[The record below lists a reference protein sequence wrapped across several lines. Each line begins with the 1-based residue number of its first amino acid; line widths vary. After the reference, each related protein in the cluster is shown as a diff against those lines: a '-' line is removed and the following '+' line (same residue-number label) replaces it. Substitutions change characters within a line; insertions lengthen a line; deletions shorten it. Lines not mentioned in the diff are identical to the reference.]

1 VDGSAFHT
9 LFISFLLYMDDS
21 VVFVVGAVDSWIT
34 GRFVPE
40 KRGVAGHKLWRKGR
54 VFPLIPSVY
63 PQVDLWITS
72 FARFI
77 PKLSAAY
84 PKRSSLPFL
93 AFHKICPV
101 IPNFPQDLP
110 LLIPS
115 FSLVIESISLQSG
128 WEVGEKVEMVLPGIA
143 TSPPGLS
150 TKDVGF
156 PQKAG
161 SFAQSRVRCP
171 SAPPW

>member
-1 VDGSAFHT
+1 
-9 LFISFLLYMDDS
+9 MDDS

-40 KRGVAGHKLWRKGR
+40 KRGVAGHKLWRKGQA
-54 VFPLIPSVY
+54 FPLIPNVY
-63 PQVDLWITS
+63 PPVDLWITS
-72 FARFI
+72 FALFI
-77 PKLSAAY
+77 PNLSAAY
-84 PKRSSLPFL
+84 PKRSSLLFL

-128 WEVGEKVEMVLPGIA
+128 WGIRRK
-143 TSPPGLS
+143 SGN
-150 TKDVGF
+150 G
-156 PQKAG
+156 
-161 SFAQSRVRCP
+161 
-171 SAPPW
+171 